1 MRQLEARARRRWRAA
16 IALTA
21 VLAVAAPATAQVP
34 ARLSG
39 PSDGASLSG
48 TERVFATRSCGEYR
62 LLTVSA
68 ITDGCRSPD
77 VVKTAPEDKLGGDA
91 LSDGPK
97 PWPWAVEHRTLITGA
112 AIGGVVGFTA
122 ANSLLG
128 YDIKPFHFHE
138 EGFFGAGTTDGGADK
153 ASHFTDYYVITK
165 EFGYFYQKIGYSESE
180 ARWLALGTTMLGGF
194 INELSDGFTH
204 HGFSPE
210 VLLMDWGGGAM
221 ATLISLTRTGDL
233 FGFRA
238 SHVPG
243 ATYIHDVYTADL
255 KLAGV
260 ADRLRLNVGPLRFV
274 YLSLT
279 YGVKGYRSGSTGAER
294 QRQVGLEIGLNF
306 EEILNA
312 VGVTRDRWWGYA
324 LHLVA
329 DNIRFP
335 YTAVG
340 VRYDLNHGR
349 WHGPNGGNFD

>member
-1 MRQLEARARRRWRAA
+1 MRQQETLARRRCHAA
-16 IALTA
+16 VVLALI
-21 VLAVAAPATAQVP
+21 LAVAAPAAAQSLD
-34 ARLSG
+34 RLAPSYDPSRSG
-39 PSDGASLSG
+39 A
-48 TERVFATRSCGEYR
+48 ERVFASRSCGEYR
-62 LLTVSA
+62 LLTPSLVA
-68 ITDGCRSPD
+68 DGCRSSD
-77 VVKTAPEDKLGGDA
+77 VVKTAVEDRRTLDVLSAHPE
-91 LSDGPK
+91 
-97 PWPWAVEHRTLITGA
+97 PWPWAVERRTLITGV
-112 AIGGVVGFTA
+112 AIGGVVAIEA

-128 YDIKPFHFHE
+128 YDIKPFHFHQ

-153 ASHFTDYYVITK
+153 ASHFTDYFVITK
-165 EFGYFYQKIGYSESE
+165 EFAYFYQKIGYSEWP

-194 INELSDGFTH
+194 INELNDGFTH

-210 VLLMDWGGGAM
+210 DLLMDWGGGAM
-221 ATLISLTRTGDL
+221 ATLIAATRTGDL

-260 ADRLRLNVGPLRFV
+260 ADRLSLKVGPLRFL

-279 YGVKGYRSGSTGAER
+279 YDVKGYRSGSPPSDQ
-294 QRQVGLEIGLNF
+294 QRRVGLEIGLNF
-306 EEILNA
+306 EEIFNA

-324 LHLVA
+324 LHLVF

-335 YTAVG
+335 YTAIG

-349 WHGPNGGNFD
+349 WSGPNGGNFE

>member
-1 MRQLEARARRRWRAA
+1 MRQLEGRVTRAMRV
-16 IALTA
+16 A
-21 VLAVAAPATAQVP
+21 VVMIVALAVAAPAVAQP
-34 ARLSG
+34 ARLLA
-39 PSDGASLSG
+39 SDDASLSG

-62 LLTVSA
+62 LLTLGA
-68 ITDGCRSPD
+68 IADGCGSRD
-77 VVKTAPEDKLGGDA
+77 VVRTALEDTRGGEARSGRPE
-91 LSDGPK
+91 
-97 PWPWAVEHRTLITGA
+97 PWPWAVERRTLVTGV
-112 AIGGVVGFTA
+112 AIGGVVGLTA

-128 YDIKPFHFHE
+128 YDTQPFHFNR
-138 EGFFGAGTTDGGADK
+138 EGFFDADTRDGGADK
-153 ASHFTDYYVITK
+153 ASHFTDYYVVTK
-165 EFGYFYQKIGYSESE
+165 EFGYFYEKIGYSERE

-194 INELSDGFTH
+194 VNELSDGFTH

-210 VLLMDWGGGAM
+210 DLLMDWGGGAM
-221 ATLISLTRTGDL
+221 ATLISATHTNDL

-243 ATYIHDVYTADL
+243 ATYIHDVYVADL

-260 ADRLRLNVGPLRFV
+260 ADRLRLNVGPLRFLFV
-274 YLSLT
+274 SLT
-279 YGVKGYRSGSTGAER
+279 YGVKGYRSGSTSAEQ
-294 QRQVGLEIGLNF
+294 QRQVGLEIGLNL

-335 YTAVG
+335 YTAIG
-340 VRYDLNHGR
+340 VRYDLNHSR

>member
-1 MRQLEARARRRWRAA
+1 MVL
-16 IALTA
+16 
-21 VLAVAAPATAQVP
+21 VLAATLGVALPAVAQSPERAPSSP
-34 ARLSG
+34 R
-39 PSDGASLSG
+39 SLSDV
-48 TERVFATRSCGEYR
+48 ERVFASRSCGEYR
-62 LLTVSA
+62 LLSAAVVSEE
-68 ITDGCRSPD
+68 CRAPEIA
-77 VVKTAPEDKLGGDA
+77 KTARDDRFGGDA
-91 LSDGPK
+91 LPATPPE
-97 PWPWAVEHRTLITGA
+97 PWPWAVERRTLITGVA
-112 AIGGVVGFTA
+112 VGGVVGFTA

-128 YDIKPFHFHE
+128 YDIQPFHFHR
-138 EGFFGAGTTDGGADK
+138 EGFFGADTTDGGADK
-153 ASHFTDYYVITK
+153 ASHFTDYFVITK

-194 INELSDGFTH
+194 INELTDGFTH

-210 VLLMDWGGGAM
+210 DLLMDWGGAGM
-221 ATLISLTRTGDL
+221 ATLISATRTGDL

-260 ADRLRLNVGPLRFV
+260 ADRLRLNVGPLRFL
-274 YLSLT
+274 YFSLT
-279 YGVKGYRSGSTGAER
+279 YDVKGYRSGSNADER
-294 QRQVGLEIGLNF
+294 QRRVGLEIGLNF

-335 YTAVG
+335 YTALG
-340 VRYDLNHGR
+340 VRYDMNHGR
-349 WHGPNGGNFD
+349 WHGPNGGNFE